1 MLPKVLLVGNSDEFQ
16 FSMKLF
22 PEMLQRLLQERGVPV
37 ELIRPKT
44 YFGKLAP
51 WVGPLGKWLFY
62 VDKFLIFPMVL
73 KAAIRR
79 EQAPGLVVHIC
90 DHSNGMY
97 VSALAGTPHVVTC
110 HDLMPI
116 RSALGEIPQNPT
128 SWTGRRFQSLIL
140 RGLKKARFIV
150 CVSTATQSDV
160 LRIARYP
167 EARTCVIFNSL
178 HYPFTPMPE
187 SEARS
192 RVAALTGSDAPY
204 LLHVGGDAWYKNRP
218 GLLAIYA
225 GVRQRLKAQ
234 GSLSPKLVYTGPS
247 LERELQSFLDQDP
260 AMERDV
266 IRAQGVDQENLRAL
280 YSRAELLLFPS
291 WDEGFGWPIIEAQAC
306 GCRAVTTRKPPMTE
320 VGGDAAFY
328 IDPHEPECAAETV
341 LGLLGQS
348 SEARRSAEEKG
359 LANAARFTP
368 SRMIE
373 QYIEVYRQLIETEK
387 TAQ

>member
-178 HYPFTPMPE
+178 HYP
-187 SEARS
+187 
-192 RVAALTGSDAPY
+192 
-204 LLHVGGDAWYKNRP
+204 
-218 GLLAIYA
+218 
-225 GVRQRLKAQ
+225 
-234 GSLSPKLVYTGPS
+234 
-247 LERELQSFLDQDP
+247 
-260 AMERDV
+260 
-266 IRAQGVDQENLRAL
+266 
-280 YSRAELLLFPS
+280 
-291 WDEGFGWPIIEAQAC
+291 
-306 GCRAVTTRKPPMTE
+306 
-320 VGGDAAFY
+320 
-328 IDPHEPECAAETV
+328 
-341 LGLLGQS
+341 
-348 SEARRSAEEKG
+348 
-359 LANAARFTP
+359 
-368 SRMIE
+368 
-373 QYIEVYRQLIETEK
+373 
-387 TAQ
+387 

>member
-306 GCRAVTTRKPPMTE
+306 G
-320 VGGDAAFY
+320 
-328 IDPHEPECAAETV
+328 
-341 LGLLGQS
+341 
-348 SEARRSAEEKG
+348 
-359 LANAARFTP
+359 
-368 SRMIE
+368 
-373 QYIEVYRQLIETEK
+373 
-387 TAQ
+387 